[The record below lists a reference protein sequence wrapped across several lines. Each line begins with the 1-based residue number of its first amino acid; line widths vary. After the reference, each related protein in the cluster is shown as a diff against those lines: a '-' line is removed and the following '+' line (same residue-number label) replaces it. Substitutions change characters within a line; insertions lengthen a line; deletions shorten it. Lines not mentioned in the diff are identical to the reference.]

1 MSIKKH
7 LSGIGIVPQA
17 LVDGYVRY
25 LRLEK
30 SVTENTLDAYLND
43 LQKLLNYYA
52 DEGIDF
58 RRVSLEQLSC
68 FSALL
73 RETGVSSLFM
83 RRKGFFHSLQRIC
96 NATALAAMPRAVKTI
111 IGTEQVLTT

>member
-58 RRVSLEQLSC
+58 RRVSP
-68 FSALL
+68 
-73 RETGVSSLFM
+73 LFYGRRACRP
-83 RRKGFFHSLQRIC
+83 RRKNGCS
-96 NATALAAMPRAVKTI
+96 P
-111 IGTEQVLTT
+111 E

>member
-7 LSGIGIVPQA
+7 LSGIGIVPQT
-17 LVDGYVRY
+17 LLDGYVRY

-58 RRVSLEQLSC
+58 RRVSPP
-68 FSALL
+68 FY
-73 RETGVSSLFM
+73 G
-83 RRKGFFHSLQRIC
+83 RRAFR
-96 NATALAAMPRAVKTI
+96 PRLKS
-111 IGTEQVLTT
+111 GCSPE